1 MIKAMPATPNLDLD
15 VLRSFA
21 TGVALGSFAQA
32 AERLGR
38 STSAVSAQLKKLE
51 AQTGT
56 ELLRKAG
63 RGLELTEAGHTML
76 AYAQRLLELNDE
88 AVAAVRS
95 SQLEGLVRLGLPEDL
110 GESVLPTVL
119 GRFARAHPR
128 LQVQVQSG
136 RSAELAQAY
145 EAGLLD
151 LALLWEL
158 GRSAPPADGVEL
170 AQLPLCWIAP
180 AGLDLTRE
188 SLPWWPVA
196 AEVPESHNPVLP
208 LVLLSKPCPLSA
220 LVPQV
225 LGRAGVSWRSA
236 FSSPSLTALWA
247 AVSAGLGLAVRT
259 RLGLPAHVRAL
270 AGDEAAALPALP
282 SMQLYLLRRGSQAP
296 VQQLAQLLAQSVQQR
311 LKLDGCF

>member
-1 MIKAMPATPNLDLD
+1 MSATNLDLD

-32 AERLGR
+32 ADRLGR

-51 AQTGT
+51 MQTGC
-56 ELLRKAG
+56 ELLRKSG

-76 AYAQRLLELNDE
+76 AYAQRLLDLNDE

-136 RSAELAQAY
+136 KSADLLQLY
-145 EAGLLD
+145 DAGLLD
-151 LALLWEL
+151 LTLLWDV
-158 GRSAPPADGVEL
+158 GHITPPSDGVEL

-180 AGLDLTRE
+180 ADLPLTRE
-188 SLPWWPVA
+188 SLPWWPLNEGGA
-196 AEVPESHNPVLP
+196 QSALP

-220 LVPQV
+220 LVPQI
-225 LGRAGVSWRSA
+225 LAREGLAWRPA

-247 AVSAGLGLAVRT
+247 AVAAGLGLSVRT

-270 AGDEAAALPALP
+270 QGDEAAALPALP
-282 SMQLYLLRRGSQAP
+282 SMQLYLCSKGQQAP
-296 VQQLAQLLAQSVQQR
+296 VNQLAQLLQQSVAER
-311 LKLDGCF
+311 LKQDGCY